1 MIKTTPLYNSHVK
14 LGAKM
19 VDFAGYKM
27 PIQYTG
33 ITAEHLNV
41 RDNVGIFD
49 VSHMGEFI
57 VHGPESEQFL
67 NYICSNKIENIKIG
81 KAQYNLLINKNGG
94 IIDDLIVYK
103 TSSFEY
109 MLVVNAANIEK
120 DYDWIKKNISNFN
133 CEVND
138 RSDDL
143 GLISVQ
149 GPNSTKLLDEIFM
162 DVNIN
167 EITRFGFKKIKDKD
181 HYKNEIIIS
190 KTGYTG
196 SE

>member
-1 MIKTTPLYNSHVK
+1 
-14 LGAKM
+14 M

-33 ITAEHLNV
+33 ITSEHLNV

-57 VHGPESEQFL
+57 IYGPESEQFL

-109 MLVVNAANIEK
+109 MLVVNAANVEK
-120 DYDWIKKNISNFN
+120 DYDWIKKNISDFN
-133 CEVND
+133 L
-138 RSDDL
+138 S
-143 GLISVQ
+143 LIH
-149 GPNSTKLLDEIFM
+149 I
-162 DVNIN
+162 
-167 EITRFGFKKIKDKD
+167 
-181 HYKNEIIIS
+181 
-190 KTGYTG
+190 
-196 SE
+196 